1 MNRGAILHS
10 CILPD
15 IYAKNRSLLSFR
27 LRTAR
32 EDAAE
37 CSLAVYARTTPERIR
52 KFRMTCSLRDKEAD
66 YYTVEVPF
74 PKWQDT
80 RNTISNW
87 WEREAKSCI

>member
-52 KFRMTCSLRDKEAD
+52 KFRMT
-66 YYTVEVPF
+66 
-74 PKWQDT
+74 
-80 RNTISNW
+80 
-87 WEREAKSCI
+87 